1 MKNNKLINILVDF
14 AFKKVFAGEGEKSKY
29 LLKDFLNCIL
39 ELKGADKI
47 KTIIY
52 LNPFNDREHE
62 KDKQSIMD
70 IKVKTEADELID
82 IEVQISDVDDYRK
95 RSLYYWS
102 KLYGETIEKG
112 KGYIEL
118 KKSIVI
124 NILDFNII
132 YENDKYHNVFVIKE
146 KDDNF
151 KFIDDLEI
159 HYIELDKFN
168 KKDIEELSDLE
179 EWLLFLRECNPSG
192 DDKILEK
199 LKVEKE
205 EIKMAV
211 EIMDKLSAD
220 EKEYQEYLARE
231 KYLMD
236 EISKKRYAEYR
247 MNKIKE
253 EMNTVLEEK
262 QKAEAEKQKAEAEKQ
277 KAEAE
282 KQKAEAEKQ
291 KVEKEKQNIEK
302 VFKEVLCTQLKS
314 KFNEIPKKY
323 EEMIMNESIEKVQK
337 ISLEIMNLKNINE
350 LESYFK

>member
-1 MKNNKLINILVDF
+1 M
-14 AFKKVFAGEGEKSKY
+14 
-29 LLKDFLNCIL
+29 
-39 ELKGADKI
+39 
-47 KTIIY
+47 
-52 LNPFNDREHE
+52 
-62 KDKQSIMD
+62 
-70 IKVKTEADELID
+70 
-82 IEVQISDVDDYRK
+82 
-95 RSLYYWS
+95 
-102 KLYGETIEKG
+102 
-112 KGYIEL
+112 
-118 KKSIVI
+118 
-124 NILDFNII
+124 
-132 YENDKYHNVFVIKE
+132 
-146 KDDNF
+146 
-151 KFIDDLEI
+151 EI

-168 KKDIEELSDLE
+168 KRDIEELSDLE

-192 DDKILEK
+192 DDEILEK

-262 QKAEAEKQKAEAEKQ
+262 QKAEAEKQKVEV
-277 KAEAE
+277 
-282 KQKAEAEKQ
+282 EKQ

-323 EEMIMNESIEKVQK
+323 EEIIMNESIEKVQK